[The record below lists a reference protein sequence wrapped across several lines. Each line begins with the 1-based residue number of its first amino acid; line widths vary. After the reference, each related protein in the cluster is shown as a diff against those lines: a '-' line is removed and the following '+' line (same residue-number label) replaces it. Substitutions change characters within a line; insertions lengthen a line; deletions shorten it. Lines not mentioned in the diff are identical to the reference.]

1 MKESRYPAIVFFH
14 DFPVSVV
21 VAAKDEN
28 DAKQMI
34 EKKLGVGTRGCLA
47 HVEAVWRHDPEEYPE
62 DDSNDDEFI
71 PPMPTIVN

>member
-1 MKESRYPAIVFFH
+1 MKESRYSAIVFFR

-47 HVEAVWRHDPEEYPE
+47 HVEAVWRHDPE
-62 DDSNDDEFI
+62 DDSKGDDMI
-71 PPMPTIVN
+71 LPQPNLVS